1 MRSDARFAISP
12 KHAQLG
18 PCVSDHGPFV
28 SQPTKPSVF
37 SPFTVPSFRFQWPA
51 DLLNSWAFEMETL
64 ILGWFILV
72 ETESVLALTI
82 FGSMQFIGTL
92 VAPILGVL
100 GDRLGR
106 RTVLCVM
113 RAMYSMLAAI
123 LMVFALNDSLT
134 PAHVFVIA
142 FFSGLVRPSD
152 LVMRNG
158 LIGDTMPSRLLM
170 SGMGVSRTMMDSA
183 RIAGALIGAG
193 LFSQFGI
200 GPAYIVIT
208 AFHVLSFVLTFGVSK
223 VRGTGID
230 GAGSKASPWRDTM
243 RGFGYVW
250 TTPMIL
256 AAMWLAFLVNVTV
269 FPISHGI
276 LPYVAKEIYLVDENG
291 LSHLVAS
298 YAGGALL
305 GSLTMT
311 VLGGWRRPGRF
322 MIINIW
328 LMHLALLGFGL
339 IDGKLGGQGFLFL
352 TGYLQSLSMI
362 AMAVT
367 LLASAEVQYRGLVMG
382 VRMLA
387 VYGLPIG
394 LMGAGYLIETIGF
407 PVTVA
412 IYSVTGLVASAW
424 IAYRWRREIWH
435 GVRDDV

>member
-1 MRSDARFAISP
+1 VEALSS
-12 KHAQLG
+12 HAGFL
-18 PCVSDHGPFV
+18 V
-28 SQPTKPSVF
+28 SQPAKPSVF
-37 SPFTVPSFRFQWPA
+37 SPFEVKSFRFQWPA

-106 RTVLCVM
+106 RTVLCAM
-113 RAMYSMLAAI
+113 RAMYSILAAT
-123 LMVFALNDSLT
+123 LLGFALTDSLT
-134 PAHVFVIA
+134 PTYIFIIA
-142 FFSGLVRPSD
+142 FFAGLIRPSD

-170 SGMGVSRTMMDSA
+170 SGMGVSRTTMDSA

-200 GPAYIVIT
+200 GPAYMVIVV
-208 AFHVLSFVLTFGVSK
+208 FHVASFLLTFGVSG
-223 VRGTGID
+223 VRGA
-230 GAGSKASPWRDTM
+230 GASAGDAGVQRSPWGDM
-243 RGFGYVW
+243 KRGFGYVW

-291 LSHLVAS
+291 LGHLVAS

-311 VLGGWRRPGRF
+311 MLGGWRRPARF

-328 LMHLALLGFGL
+328 LMHVALFGFGMVEA
-339 IDGKLGGQGFLFL
+339 KLAGQAFLFL
-352 TGYLQSLSMI
+352 TGYIQSLSMI

-367 LLASAEVQYRGLVMG
+367 LLARAEVRYRGLVMG

-394 LMGAGYLIETIGF
+394 LMGAGAIIEAIGF
-407 PVTVA
+407 PLTVS
-412 IYSVTGLVASAW
+412 IYSVGGLLASFA
-424 IAYRWRREIWH
+424 IAFYWRREIWH
-435 GVRDDV
+435 GIRDDV

>member
-1 MRSDARFAISP
+1 MSDA
-12 KHAQLG
+12 
-18 PCVSDHGPFV
+18 GPFV
-28 SQPTKPSVF
+28 SQPAKPTVF
-37 SPFTVPSFRFQWPA
+37 SPFEVTSFRFQWPA

-72 ETESVLALTI
+72 ETRSVLALTI
-82 FGSMQFIGTL
+82 FGSLQFIGTL
-92 VAPILGVL
+92 IAPIMGVL

-106 RTVLCVM
+106 RTVLCAM
-113 RAMYSMLAAI
+113 RAMYSMLAGT
-123 LMVFALNDSLT
+123 LLFFALSGSLT
-134 PAHVFVIA
+134 PTHVFAIA
-142 FFSGLVRPSD
+142 FFGGLIRPSD

-170 SGMGVSRTMMDSA
+170 SGMGVSRTTMDSA

-200 GPAYIVIT
+200 GPAYVVIT
-208 AFHVLSFVLTFGVSK
+208 LFHISSFVLTFGVSK
-223 VRGTGID
+223 VRGMGASTGD
-230 GAGSKASPWRDTM
+230 AGVRPSPWGDM
-243 RGFGYVW
+243 KRGFGYVW

-291 LSHLVAS
+291 LGHLVAS
-298 YAGGALL
+298 YAVGALL

-311 VLGGWRRPGRF
+311 MLGGWRRPARF

-328 LMHLALLGFGL
+328 LMHVALFGFGMVEA
-339 IDGKLGGQGFLFL
+339 KLAGQAFLFL
-352 TGYLQSLSMI
+352 TGYIQSLSMI
-362 AMAVT
+362 ALVVS
-367 LLASAEVQYRGLVMG
+367 LLASAEVRYRGLVMG

-394 LMGAGYLIETIGF
+394 LIGAGLIIEAIGF
-407 PVTVA
+407 PATVA
-412 IYSVTGLVASAW
+412 IYSVTGLLASFA
-424 IAYRWRREIWH
+424 IAFYWRREIWH
-435 GVRDDV
+435 GIRDDV

>member
-1 MRSDARFAISP
+1 MPALSWVETMLKWEPS
-12 KHAQLG
+12 
-18 PCVSDHGPFV
+18 VSDSGPFV
-28 SQPTKPSVF
+28 SQPAKPSVF
-37 SPFTVPSFRFQWPA
+37 SPFAVTSFRFQWPA

-92 VAPILGVL
+92 IAPLMGVL

-113 RAMYSMLAAI
+113 RAMYSILAAI
-123 LMVFALNDSLT
+123 LLVFAWNDSLT
-134 PAHVFVIA
+134 PTHVFTIA
-142 FFSGLVRPSD
+142 FFAGLIRPSD

-170 SGMGVSRTMMDSA
+170 SGMGVSRTTMDSA

-200 GPAYIVIT
+200 GPAYVVIT
-208 AFHVLSFVLTFGVSK
+208 LFHVASFVLTFGVSR
-223 VRGTGID
+223 VRGVGGVGGD
-230 GAGSKASPWRDTM
+230 GARSPWGDM
-243 RGFGYVW
+243 KRGFGYVW

-291 LSHLVAS
+291 LGLLVAS
-298 YAGGALL
+298 YAGGALI

-311 VLGGWRRPGRF
+311 MLGGWRRPARF

-328 LMHLALLGFGL
+328 LMHLALLGFGMVESMVA
-339 IDGKLGGQGFLFL
+339 GQAFLFM
-352 TGYLQSLSMI
+352 TGYIQSLSMI

-367 LLASAEVQYRGLVMG
+367 LLASAEVRYRGLVMG

-394 LMGAGYLIETIGF
+394 LMGAGIVIETIGF
-407 PVTVA
+407 PSTVA
-412 IYSVTGLVASAW
+412 IYSVVGLLASLG
-424 IAYRWRREIWH
+424 IAFYWRREIWH
-435 GVRDDV
+435 GIRDDV

>member
-1 MRSDARFAISP
+1 M
-12 KHAQLG
+12 
-18 PCVSDHGPFV
+18 
-28 SQPTKPSVF
+28 F
-37 SPFTVPSFRFQWPA
+37 SPFEVKSFRFQWPA

-72 ETESVLALTI
+72 ETGSVLALTI
-82 FGSMQFIGTL
+82 YGSMQFIGTL
-92 VAPILGVL
+92 IAPIFGVL

-106 RTVLCVM
+106 RTVLCTM
-113 RAMYSMLAAI
+113 RALYSILAAT
-123 LMVFALNDSLT
+123 LLSFAITDSLT
-134 PAHVFVIA
+134 PVHVFVIA
-142 FFSGLVRPSD
+142 FFAGLIRPSD

-170 SGMGVSRTMMDSA
+170 SGMGVSRTTMDSA

-200 GPAYIVIT
+200 GSAYVVIT
-208 AFHVLSFVLTFGVSK
+208 VFHLSSFLLTFGVSK
-223 VRGTGID
+223 VRAQ
-230 GAGSKASPWRDTM
+230 GADAGEARASPLGDLK

-256 AAMWLAFLVNVTV
+256 AAMWLAFLVNVTI

-291 LSHLVAS
+291 LAHLVAS

-311 VLGGWRRPGRF
+311 MLGGWRRPARF

-328 LMHLALLGFGL
+328 LMHVALFGFGMVEA
-339 IDGKLGGQGFLFL
+339 KLAGQTFLFL
-352 TGYLQSLSMI
+352 TGYIQSLSMI

-367 LLASAEVQYRGLVMG
+367 LLASAEVRYRGLVMG

-387 VYGLPIG
+387 VYGLPLG
-394 LMGAGYLIETIGF
+394 LLGAGKLIETIGF
-407 PVTVA
+407 PATVTLYTVG
-412 IYSVTGLVASAW
+412 GLLVSLG
-424 IAYRWRREIWH
+424 IAFKWRREIWH
-435 GVRDDV
+435 GIRDDV